1 MKAKID
7 WESLA
12 HKLQEALSK
21 EMKEVEFLKESIK
34 ELNNRVE
41 QLESVIDDFDG
52 DNIRMSNELK
62 NKQAIIN
69 YLEQRL
75 YSEMKKEDQRYAEIP
90 F

>member
-1 MKAKID
+1 MKVKVD

-21 EMKEVEFLKESIK
+21 EMKEVEWLKESIK
-34 ELNNRVE
+34 ELNERIE
-41 QLESVIDDFDG
+41 QLESAVDDYDG

-62 NKQAIIN
+62 GKSAIIS
-69 YLEQRL
+69 YLEHRL
-75 YSEMKKEDQRYAEIP
+75 YIEMKKAEDKNWEIP

>member
-21 EMKEVEFLKESIK
+21 EMKEVEHLKDSIK
-34 ELNNRVE
+34 ELNERIE
-41 QLESVIDDFDG
+41 ELESTVDDFDG

-62 NKQAIIN
+62 GKQAIIT
-69 YLEQRL
+69 YLERRL
-75 YSEMKKEDQRYAEIP
+75 YAEMKKSENKDWEIP